1 MEQIKLEEKYIL
13 EYIRDV
19 LESCKTKTVEI
30 NDARYHHNTSYKDIS
45 SIIKYGLLSKRKQ
58 VELENKTLS
67 ERDWVLFSDDGH
79 VNGLDNIS
87 LAVVGLKDIYRDEM
101 VYDPYMP
108 RKVDILISNDI
119 KAGRNSINYGNEFL
133 VQHEIENKY
142 FKSIDLRILKYVVEF
157 KNSQNL
163 HSIRDLIEKYNYLS
177 KISQSLLDNNLD
189 IPMRDMSFD
198 NITLDKEKVIEL
210 PKLILKK

>member
-1 MEQIKLEEKYIL
+1 MY
-13 EYIRDV
+13 
-19 LESCKTKTVEI
+19 
-30 NDARYHHNTSYKDIS
+30 
-45 SIIKYGLLSKRKQ
+45 
-58 VELENKTLS
+58 
-67 ERDWVLFSDDGH
+67 
-79 VNGLDNIS
+79 
-87 LAVVGLKDIYRDEM
+87 LK
-101 VYDPYMP
+101 
-108 RKVDILISNDI
+108 S
-119 KAGRNSINYGNEFL
+119 
-133 VQHEIENKY
+133 NKY

>member
-13 EYIRDV
+13 EYIRHA
-19 LESCKTKTVEI
+19 LETCKTKPVEI

-79 VNGLDNIS
+79 VNELDNIS

-157 KNSQNL
+157 KNNQN
-163 HSIRDLIEKYNYLS
+163 LIEKYNYLS
-177 KISQSLLDNNLD
+177 KISQSLLDNNLY
-189 IPMRDMSFD
+189 IPIRDMSFD

>member
-19 LESCKTKTVEI
+19 LESCKTKPVEI

-45 SIIKYGLLSKRKQ
+45 SIIKCGLLSKKMQ
-58 VELENKTLS
+58 IELKNQILTEKEKELLID
-67 ERDWVLFSDDGH
+67 EGH
-79 VNGLDNIS
+79 VNGLDCIS
-87 LAVVGLKDIYRDEM
+87 LAVVGLDDLYPNEFE
-101 VYDPYMP
+101 YDPFLTDSI
-108 RKVDILISNDI
+108 DILISNNI

-142 FKSIDLRILKYVVEF
+142 FKSIDLRILKYVEEC
-157 KNSQNL
+157 KNKQNL

-198 NITLDKEKVIEL
+198 NITLNKEKIIEL